1 MRRGSGR
8 DHCGKEEKGDKI
20 MKKIIIALLLLI
32 FAFSVISCGEGS
44 DFKETTVIYKDTL
57 GRQVIHAKYI
67 ENIGEYTVV
76 RSDTSDKEV
85 KNLATEMR
93 TAISSFCGTQ
103 LKIGTDYGT
112 KSNYEILIGE
122 TNRAES
128 KNAMKGLGLH
138 DYVIKLDGTKIV
150 IAGGSVNSLKA
161 AVKEFYENFMF
172 NDMVVVPEGDGL
184 LYKKNFSFDMIS
196 IEGKDVSEYKIYSEN
211 NDASALLAD
220 NIFGK
225 YSGQIVET
233 AKKIEAGTSYIILEP
248 TSLDYSSYKA
258 EIKDGNLYV
267 SGSYKSC
274 TEFLDYYVKKGDKK
288 VDIKGSIEGK
298 LDIPTFY
305 TKDELMAVLETVY
318 NEDTV
323 IIGEQVNSYS
333 EIGTPSDVLNRFYNA
348 SGKYPGIIGVDVGGY
363 GLKLTGEQCPDYIKS
378 QVFCEYVDYA
388 AQGGIIQLH
397 THMAMPTETWDP
409 ENQVFRSALD
419 GAEAWAE
426 VVTEG
431 TALNETFKKALQIE
445 GEYIKLFDDLGIPV
459 TWRPFHEMNANWFWW
474 GVSVNGKTIDA
485 SYFSDLWIYMYEYY
499 EKMGLDDL
507 IWVYSPNN
515 ANGFI
520 DVMYTYPGDDYV
532 DIVGLDWYTDGAYEI
547 DGTGRSY
554 AKLMN
559 TEKITNVCEFGI
571 SGDIQ
576 CDDRDLQKLTF
587 SCLDFENMVKQM
599 FSDGYKVAY
608 ILTWTAQDSID
619 WWGYAEE
626 MMAGGT
632 FIDRDTLPKYFE
644 AVRNK

>member
-1 MRRGSGR
+1 
-8 DHCGKEEKGDKI
+8 
-20 MKKIIIALLLLI
+20 MKKFIIALLLLI
-32 FAFSVISCGEGS
+32 FALTIVSCGSS
-44 DFKETTVIYKDTL
+44 DFKETTVIYRDPL
-57 GRQVIHAKYI
+57 GRQVIHATYI

-76 RSDTSDKEV
+76 RSDTSENEIKDI
-85 KNLATEMR
+85 ATEFR
-93 TAISSFCGTQ
+93 KTISDFCGSQ
-103 LKIGTDYGT
+103 LKIGTDYGS
-112 KSNYEILIGE
+112 KSKYEILIGN
-122 TNRAES
+122 TNRPES
-128 KNAMKGLGLH
+128 KNAMKGLGLN

-150 IAGGSVNSLKA
+150 IAGGSNA
-161 AVKEFYENFMF
+161 AIKTAIDEFCDNFMYK
-172 NDMVVVPEGDGL
+172 NMVVVPEGDGL
-184 LYKKNFSFDMIS
+184 VYVHNFKLNLIK
-196 IEGKDVSEYKIYSEN
+196 IEDKDASEYKIYSIN
-211 NDASALLAD
+211 PDASALLAQK
-220 NIFGK
+220 IFDE
-225 YSGQIVET
+225 YTGQTVEV
-233 AKKIEAGTSYIILEP
+233 AKEMEAGQNYIILEP
-248 TSLDYSSYKA
+248 TSLDYAPFKA
-258 EIKDGNLYV
+258 EVKDGNLYV

-274 TEFLDYYVKKGDKK
+274 TEFPEYFAKKGEKN
-288 VDIKGSIEGK
+288 VNIKGSVEGE
-298 LDIPTFY
+298 LEMPTFY

-318 NEDTV
+318 NEETV
-323 IIGEQVNSYS
+323 ILGEQVNSYS
-333 EIGTPSDVLNRFYNA
+333 EIGTPSDVLKRFYKA
-348 SGKYPGIIGVDVGGY
+348 SGKYPGIIGVDIGGY

-378 QVFCEYVDYA
+378 QVFCEFVDYA

-397 THMAMPTETWDP
+397 THMAMPTEIWDP

-499 EKMGLDDL
+499 EKMGLDD
-507 IWVYSPNN
+507 IVWVYSPNN

-547 DGTGRSY
+547 DGSGRSY

-559 TEKITNVCEFGI
+559 TEKITNICEFGI
-571 SGDIQ
+571 GGDIQ
-576 CDDRDLQKLTF
+576 CDERDIQKRTF
-587 SCLDFENMVKQM
+587 SCLDFENTVKQM
-599 FSDGYKVAY
+599 FSDGYKLAY

-619 WWGYAEE
+619 WWGYGEE

-644 AVRNK
+644 AVRAK